1 MKLSETTPMPNTEA
15 PHKPIPFRM
24 LIALAA
30 LLVFLLIMRLRLPGY
45 HSIPKNLGANASIT
59 VLAKYP
65 HDPAA
70 FTQGLLY
77 ADGLFYE
84 SAGLYGQSTLR
95 KVEPETGAVLLE
107 KRLDAHYFAEGLA
120 LLEGKL
126 YQLTWKENT
135 GFIYDPQ
142 DFRQLGAFS
151 YTTEGWG
158 LTTDGSSLIL
168 SDGSATLYFL
178 DPQTLQT
185 TRALQV
191 RLDGAPLDRLNE
203 LEYIRGEIYANIW
216 YKDLIARI
224 DPASGEV
231 VGIIDCGSLR
241 DGEGTPAPNDVLNG
255 IAYDTRGDRLY
266 VTGKNWPWIYE
277 VSLRSAQTP

>member
-1 MKLSETTPMPNTEA
+1 MPNTEA

-30 LLVFLLIMRLRLPGY
+30 LLVFLLVMRLRLPGY

-59 VLAKYP
+59 VLAKFP

-95 KVEPETGAVLLE
+95 KVDPETGAVLLE
-107 KRLDAHYFAEGLA
+107 KRLDAQYFAEGLA

-191 RLDGAPLDRLNE
+191 NLDGAPLDRLNE

-231 VGIIDCGSLR
+231 VGVIDCGSLR
-241 DGEGTPAPNDVLNG
+241 DGEGAPGPNDVLNG
-255 IAYDTRGDRLY
+255 IAYDARGDRLY
-266 VTGKNWPWIYE
+266 LTGKNWPWIYE
-277 VSLRSAQTP
+277 VSLRSVQTP

>member
-1 MKLSETTPMPNTEA
+1 MPNTEA

>member
-1 MKLSETTPMPNTEA
+1 MPNTEA

-30 LLVFLLIMRLRLPGY
+30 LLVFLLVMRLRLPGY

-107 KRLDAHYFAEGLA
+107 KRLDAQYFAEGLA

-142 DFRQLGAFS
+142 DFRQLGTFS
-151 YTTEGWG
+151 YPTEGWG

-224 DPASGEV
+224 NPASGEV
-231 VGIIDCGSLR
+231 VGVIDCGSLR
-241 DGEGTPAPNDVLNG
+241 DGEGAPAPNDVLNG
-255 IAYDTRGDRLY
+255 IAYDARGDRLY
-266 VTGKNWPWIYE
+266 LTGKNWPWIYE

>member
-1 MKLSETTPMPNTEA
+1 MPNTEA
-15 PHKPIPFRM
+15 PHKRIPFRM

-30 LLVFLLIMRLRLPGY
+30 LLVFLLVMRLRLPGY

-59 VLAKYP
+59 VLAKFP

-95 KVEPETGAVLLE
+95 KVDPETGAVLLE
-107 KRLDAHYFAEGLA
+107 KRLDAQYFAEGLA

-142 DFRQLGAFS
+142 DFRQLSTFS
-151 YTTEGWG
+151 YPTEGWG

-191 RLDGAPLDRLNE
+191 SLDGAPLDRLNE

-231 VGIIDCGSLR
+231 VGVIDCGSLR
-241 DGEGTPAPNDVLNG
+241 DGEGAPAPNDVLNG
-255 IAYDTRGDRLY
+255 IAYDARGDRLY
-266 VTGKNWPWIYE
+266 ITGKNWPWIYE
-277 VSLRSAQTP
+277 VSLRSVQTP

>member
-1 MKLSETTPMPNTEA
+1 MPNTDA
-15 PHKPIPFRM
+15 PHKPISFRM

-30 LLVFLLIMRLRLPGY
+30 LLVFLLVMRLRLPGY

-65 HDPAA
+65 HDSAA

-95 KVEPETGAVLLE
+95 KVDPETGAVLLE
-107 KRLDAHYFAEGLA
+107 KRLDAQYFAEGLA

-151 YTTEGWG
+151 YPTEGWG

-191 RLDGAPLDRLNE
+191 SLDGAPLDRLNE

-224 DPASGEV
+224 DPTSGEV
-231 VGIIDCGSLR
+231 VGVIDCGSLR
-241 DGEGTPAPNDVLNG
+241 DGEGAPAPNDVLNG
-255 IAYDTRGDRLY
+255 IAYDARGDRLY
-266 VTGKNWPWIYE
+266 LTGKNWPWIYE
-277 VSLRSAQTP
+277 VSLQSAQTP

>member
-1 MKLSETTPMPNTEA
+1 
-15 PHKPIPFRM
+15 M

-30 LLVFLLIMRLRLPGY
+30 LLVFLLVMRLRLPGY

-59 VLAKYP
+59 VLAKFP

-95 KVEPETGAVLLE
+95 KVDPETGAVLLE
-107 KRLDAHYFAEGLA
+107 KRLDAQYFAEGLA

-142 DFRQLGAFS
+142 DFRQLGTFS
-151 YTTEGWG
+151 YPTEGWG

-191 RLDGAPLDRLNE
+191 NLDGAPLDRLNE

-231 VGIIDCGSLR
+231 VGVIDCGSLR
-241 DGEGTPAPNDVLNG
+241 DGEGAPAPNDVLNG
-255 IAYDTRGDRLY
+255 IAYDARGDRLY
-266 VTGKNWPWIYE
+266 ITGKNWPWIYE
-277 VSLRSAQTP
+277 VSLRSVQTP

>member
-1 MKLSETTPMPNTEA
+1 MPNTEA
-15 PHKPIPFRM
+15 PHKRIPFRM

-30 LLVFLLIMRLRLPGY
+30 LLVFLLVMRLRLPGY

-59 VLAKYP
+59 VLAKFP

-95 KVEPETGAVLLE
+95 KVDPETGAVLLE
-107 KRLDAHYFAEGLA
+107 KRLDAQYFAEGLA

-142 DFRQLGAFS
+142 DFRQLGTFS
-151 YTTEGWG
+151 YPTEGWG

-191 RLDGAPLDRLNE
+191 NLDGAPLDRLNE

-224 DPASGEV
+224 DPTSGEV
-231 VGIIDCGSLR
+231 VGVIDCGSLR
-241 DGEGTPAPNDVLNG
+241 DGEGAPAPNDVLNG
-255 IAYDTRGDRLY
+255 IAYDARGDRLY
-266 VTGKNWPWIYE
+266 LTGKNWPWIYE
-277 VSLRSAQTP
+277 VSLRSVQTP

>member
-1 MKLSETTPMPNTEA
+1 MPNTDA
-15 PHKPIPFRM
+15 PHKRISFRM

-30 LLVFLLIMRLRLPGY
+30 LLVFLLVMRLRLPGY

-59 VLAKYP
+59 VLAKFP

-95 KVEPETGAVLLE
+95 KVDPETGAVLLE
-107 KRLDAHYFAEGLA
+107 KRLDAQYFAEGLA

-151 YTTEGWG
+151 YPTEGWG

-191 RLDGAPLDRLNE
+191 SLDGAPLDRLNE

-216 YKDLIARI
+216 YTDLIARI
-224 DPASGEV
+224 DPTSGEV
-231 VGIIDCGSLR
+231 VGVIDCGSLR
-241 DGEGTPAPNDVLNG
+241 DGEGAPGPNDVLNG
-255 IAYDTRGDRLY
+255 IAYDARGDRLY
-266 VTGKNWPWIYE
+266 LTGKNWPWIYE
-277 VSLRSAQTP
+277 VSLQSAQTP

>member
-1 MKLSETTPMPNTEA
+1 MPNTEA

-30 LLVFLLIMRLRLPGY
+30 LLVFLLVMRLRLPGY

-65 HDPAA
+65 HDSAA

-95 KVEPETGAVLLE
+95 KVEPKTGAVLLE
-107 KRLDAHYFAEGLA
+107 KRLDAQYFAEGLA

-142 DFRQLGAFS
+142 DFRQLGTFS
-151 YTTEGWG
+151 YPTEGWG

-191 RLDGAPLDRLNE
+191 NLDGAPLDRLNE

-216 YKDLIARI
+216 YTDLIARI
-224 DPASGEV
+224 DPTSGEV
-231 VGIIDCGSLR
+231 VGVIDCGSLR
-241 DGEGTPAPNDVLNG
+241 DGEGAPGPNDVLNG
-255 IAYDTRGDRLY
+255 IAYDARGDRLY
-266 VTGKNWPWIYE
+266 LTGKNWPWIYE
-277 VSLRSAQTP
+277 VSLRSVQTP

>member
-1 MKLSETTPMPNTEA
+1 MPNTEA
-15 PHKPIPFRM
+15 PHKRIPFRM

-30 LLVFLLIMRLRLPGY
+30 LLVFLLVMRLRLPGY

-65 HDPAA
+65 HDSAA

-95 KVEPETGAVLLE
+95 KVEPKTGAVLLE
-107 KRLDAHYFAEGLA
+107 KRLDAQYFAEGLA

-142 DFRQLGAFS
+142 DFRQLGTFS
-151 YTTEGWG
+151 YPTEGWG

-191 RLDGAPLDRLNE
+191 NLDGAPLDRLNE

-231 VGIIDCGSLR
+231 VGVIDCGSLR
-241 DGEGTPAPNDVLNG
+241 DGEGAPAPNDVLNG
-255 IAYDTRGDRLY
+255 IAYDARGDRLY
-266 VTGKNWPWIYE
+266 LTGKNWPWIYE
-277 VSLRSAQTP
+277 VSLRSVQTP

>member
-1 MKLSETTPMPNTEA
+1 MPNTEA
-15 PHKPIPFRM
+15 PHKRIPFRM

-30 LLVFLLIMRLRLPGY
+30 LLVFLLVMRLRLPGY

-59 VLAKYP
+59 VLAKFP

-95 KVEPETGAVLLE
+95 KVDPETGAVLLE
-107 KRLDAHYFAEGLA
+107 KRLDAQYFAEGLA

-142 DFRQLGAFS
+142 DFRQLSTFS
-151 YTTEGWG
+151 YPTEGWG

-191 RLDGAPLDRLNE
+191 SLDGAPLDRLNE

-224 DPASGEV
+224 DPTSGEV
-231 VGIIDCGSLR
+231 VGVIDCGSLR
-241 DGEGTPAPNDVLNG
+241 DGEGAPGPNDVLNG
-255 IAYDTRGDRLY
+255 IAYDARGDRLY
-266 VTGKNWPWIYE
+266 LTGKNWPWIYE
-277 VSLRSAQTP
+277 VSLRSVQTP

>member
-1 MKLSETTPMPNTEA
+1 MPNTEA

-59 VLAKYP
+59 VLAKFP

-84 SAGLYGQSTLR
+84 SDGLYGQSTLR

-107 KRLDAHYFAEGLA
+107 KRLDAQYFAEGLA

-142 DFRQLGAFS
+142 DFRQLGTFS
-151 YTTEGWG
+151 YPTEGWG

-191 RLDGAPLDRLNE
+191 SLDGAPLDRLNE

-231 VGIIDCGSLR
+231 VGVIDCGSLR
-241 DGEGTPAPNDVLNG
+241 DGEGAPGPNDVLNG
-255 IAYDTRGDRLY
+255 IAYDARGDRLY
-266 VTGKNWPWIYE
+266 LTGKNWPWIYE
-277 VSLRSAQTP
+277 VSLRSVQTP

>member
-1 MKLSETTPMPNTEA
+1 MPNTEA

-30 LLVFLLIMRLRLPGY
+30 LLVFLLVMRLRLPGY

-59 VLAKYP
+59 VLAKFP

-95 KVEPETGAVLLE
+95 KVDPETGAVLLE
-107 KRLDAHYFAEGLA
+107 KRLDAQYFAEGLA

-151 YTTEGWG
+151 YPTEGWG

-191 RLDGAPLDRLNE
+191 NLDGAPLDRLN
-203 LEYIRGEIYANIW
+203 
-216 YKDLIARI
+216 
-224 DPASGEV
+224 
-231 VGIIDCGSLR
+231 
-241 DGEGTPAPNDVLNG
+241 
-255 IAYDTRGDRLY
+255 
-266 VTGKNWPWIYE
+266 
-277 VSLRSAQTP
+277 

>member
-1 MKLSETTPMPNTEA
+1 MPNTEA

-30 LLVFLLIMRLRLPGY
+30 LLVFLLVMRLRLPGY
-45 HSIPKNLGANASIT
+45 HSIPKNLDANASIT

-65 HDPAA
+65 HDSAA

-95 KVEPETGAVLLE
+95 KVEPKTGAVLLE
-107 KRLDAHYFAEGLA
+107 KRLDAQYFAEGLA

-151 YTTEGWG
+151 YPTEGWG

-191 RLDGAPLDRLNE
+191 NLDGAPLDRLNE

-216 YKDLIARI
+216 YTDLIARI
-224 DPASGEV
+224 DPTSGEV
-231 VGIIDCGSLR
+231 VGVIDCGSLR
-241 DGEGTPAPNDVLNG
+241 DGEGAPGPNDVLNG
-255 IAYDTRGDRLY
+255 IAYDARGDRLY
-266 VTGKNWPWIYE
+266 LTGKNWPWIYE
-277 VSLRSAQTP
+277 VSLQSAQTP

>member
-1 MKLSETTPMPNTEA
+1 MPNTEA

-30 LLVFLLIMRLRLPGY
+30 LLVFLLVMRLRLPGY

-59 VLAKYP
+59 VLAKFP

-95 KVEPETGAVLLE
+95 KVDPETGAVLLE
-107 KRLDAHYFAEGLA
+107 KRLDAQYFAEGLA

-151 YTTEGWG
+151 YPTEGWG

-191 RLDGAPLDRLNE
+191 SLDGAPLDRLNE

-216 YKDLIARI
+216 YTDLIARI
-224 DPASGEV
+224 DPTSGEV
-231 VGIIDCGSLR
+231 VGVIDCGSLR
-241 DGEGTPAPNDVLNG
+241 DGEGAPAPNDVLNG
-255 IAYDTRGDRLY
+255 IAYDARGDRLY
-266 VTGKNWPWIYE
+266 LTGKNWPWIYE
-277 VSLRSAQTP
+277 VSLQSAQTP

>member
-1 MKLSETTPMPNTEA
+1 MPNTEA
-15 PHKPIPFRM
+15 PHKRIPFRM

-30 LLVFLLIMRLRLPGY
+30 LLVFLLVMRLRLPGY

-59 VLAKYP
+59 VLAKFP

-107 KRLDAHYFAEGLA
+107 KRLDAQYFAEGLA

-142 DFRQLGAFS
+142 DFRQLGTFS
-151 YTTEGWG
+151 YPTEGWG

-191 RLDGAPLDRLNE
+191 NLDGAPLDRLNE

-224 DPASGEV
+224 DPTSGEV
-231 VGIIDCGSLR
+231 VGVIDCGSLR
-241 DGEGTPAPNDVLNG
+241 DGEGAPGPNDVLNG
-255 IAYDTRGDRLY
+255 IAYDARGDRLY
-266 VTGKNWPWIYE
+266 LTGKNWPWIYE
-277 VSLRSAQTP
+277 VSLRSVQTP

>member
-1 MKLSETTPMPNTEA
+1 MPNTEA

-95 KVEPETGAVLLE
+95 KVDPETGAVLLE
-107 KRLDAHYFAEGLA
+107 KRLDAQYFAEGLA

-142 DFRQLGAFS
+142 DFRQLGTFS
-151 YTTEGWG
+151 YPTEGWG

-191 RLDGAPLDRLNE
+191 SLDGAPLDRLNE

-231 VGIIDCGSLR
+231 VGVIDCGSLR
-241 DGEGTPAPNDVLNG
+241 DGEGAPAPNDVLNG
-255 IAYDTRGDRLY
+255 IAYDARGDRLY
-266 VTGKNWPWIYE
+266 LTGKKWPWVYE

>member
-1 MKLSETTPMPNTEA
+1 MPMPNTET
-15 PHKPIPFRM
+15 PHKPIPFRIF
-24 LIALAA
+24 IALAA
-30 LLVFLLIMRLRLPGY
+30 LLVFLLVMRLRLPGF

-59 VLAKYP
+59 VLAKFP

-95 KVEPETGAVLLE
+95 KVDPETGAVLLE
-107 KRLDAHYFAEGLA
+107 KRLDAQYFAEGLA

-142 DFRQLGAFS
+142 DFRQLGTFS
-151 YTTEGWG
+151 YPTEGWG

-191 RLDGAPLDRLNE
+191 NLDGAPLDRLNE

-224 DPASGEV
+224 DPTSGEV
-231 VGIIDCGSLR
+231 VGVIDCGSLR
-241 DGEGTPAPNDVLNG
+241 DGEGAPGPNDVLNG
-255 IAYDTRGDRLY
+255 IAYDARGDRLY
-266 VTGKNWPWIYE
+266 LTGKNWPWIYE
-277 VSLRSAQTP
+277 VSLRSVQTP

>member
-1 MKLSETTPMPNTEA
+1 MPNTEA
-15 PHKPIPFRM
+15 PHKRIPFRM

-30 LLVFLLIMRLRLPGY
+30 LLVFLLVMRLRLPGY

-59 VLAKYP
+59 VLAKFP

-95 KVEPETGAVLLE
+95 KVDPETGAVLLE
-107 KRLDAHYFAEGLA
+107 KRLDAQYFAEGLA

-142 DFRQLGAFS
+142 DFRQLGTFS
-151 YTTEGWG
+151 YPTEGWG

-191 RLDGAPLDRLNE
+191 SLDGAPLDRLNE

-231 VGIIDCGSLR
+231 VGVIDCGSLR
-241 DGEGTPAPNDVLNG
+241 DGEGAPAPNDVLNG
-255 IAYDTRGDRLY
+255 IAYDARGDRLY
-266 VTGKNWPWIYE
+266 ITGKNWPWIYE
-277 VSLRSAQTP
+277 VSLRSVQTP

>member
-1 MKLSETTPMPNTEA
+1 MPNTEA

-30 LLVFLLIMRLRLPGY
+30 LLVFLLVMRLRLPGY

-65 HDPAA
+65 HDSAA

-107 KRLDAHYFAEGLA
+107 KRLDAQYFAEGLA

-142 DFRQLGAFS
+142 DFRQLGTFS
-151 YTTEGWG
+151 YPTEGWG

-191 RLDGAPLDRLNE
+191 NLDGAPLDRLNE

-216 YKDLIARI
+216 YTDLIARI
-224 DPASGEV
+224 DPTSGEV
-231 VGIIDCGSLR
+231 VGVIDCGSLR
-241 DGEGTPAPNDVLNG
+241 DGEGAPGPNDVLNG
-255 IAYDTRGDRLY
+255 IAYDARGDRLY
-266 VTGKNWPWIYE
+266 LTGKNWPWIYE
-277 VSLRSAQTP
+277 VSLRSVQTP

>member
-1 MKLSETTPMPNTEA
+1 MPNTEA

-30 LLVFLLIMRLRLPGY
+30 LLVFLLVMRLRLPGY

-65 HDPAA
+65 HDSAA

-95 KVEPETGAVLLE
+95 KVDPETGAVLLE
-107 KRLDAHYFAEGLA
+107 KRLDAQYFAEGLA

-142 DFRQLGAFS
+142 DFRQLGTFS
-151 YTTEGWG
+151 YPTEGWG

-191 RLDGAPLDRLNE
+191 SLDGAPLDRLNE

-231 VGIIDCGSLR
+231 VGVIDCGSLR
-241 DGEGTPAPNDVLNG
+241 DGEGAPAPNDVLNG
-255 IAYDTRGDRLY
+255 IAYDARGDRLY
-266 VTGKNWPWIYE
+266 ITGKNWPWIYE
-277 VSLRSAQTP
+277 VSLRSVQTP

>member
-1 MKLSETTPMPNTEA
+1 MPNTEA
-15 PHKPIPFRM
+15 PHKRIPFRM

-30 LLVFLLIMRLRLPGY
+30 LLVFLLVMRLRLPGY

-59 VLAKYP
+59 VLAKFP

-95 KVEPETGAVLLE
+95 KVDPETGAVLLE
-107 KRLDAHYFAEGLA
+107 KRLDAQYFAEGLA

-142 DFRQLGAFS
+142 DFRQLGTFS
-151 YTTEGWG
+151 YPTEGWG

-191 RLDGAPLDRLNE
+191 NLDGAPLDRLNE

-224 DPASGEV
+224 DPTSGEV
-231 VGIIDCGSLR
+231 VGVIDCGSLR
-241 DGEGTPAPNDVLNG
+241 DGEGAPGPNDVLNG
-255 IAYDTRGDRLY
+255 IAYDARGDRLY
-266 VTGKNWPWIYE
+266 LTGKNWPWIYE
-277 VSLRSAQTP
+277 VSLRSVQTP

>member
-1 MKLSETTPMPNTEA
+1 MPNTEA

-30 LLVFLLIMRLRLPGY
+30 LLVFLLVMRLRLPGY
-45 HSIPKNLGANASIT
+45 HSIPKNLDANASIT

-65 HDPAA
+65 HDSAA

-95 KVEPETGAVLLE
+95 KVEPKTGAVLLE
-107 KRLDAHYFAEGLA
+107 KRLDAQYFAEGLA

-151 YTTEGWG
+151 YPTEGWG

-178 DPQTLQT
+178 DPKTLQT
-185 TRALQV
+185 TRALQIS
-191 RLDGAPLDRLNE
+191 LDGAPLDRLNE

-216 YKDLIARI
+216 YTDLIARI
-224 DPASGEV
+224 DPTSGEV
-231 VGIIDCGSLR
+231 VGVIDCGSLR
-241 DGEGTPAPNDVLNG
+241 DGEGAPGPNDVLNG
-255 IAYDTRGDRLY
+255 IAYDARGDRLY
-266 VTGKNWPWIYE
+266 LTGKNWPWIYE
-277 VSLRSAQTP
+277 VSLQSAQTP

>member
-1 MKLSETTPMPNTEA
+1 MPNTEA
-15 PHKPIPFRM
+15 PHKRIPFRM

-30 LLVFLLIMRLRLPGY
+30 LLVFLLVMRLRLPGY

-59 VLAKYP
+59 VLAKFP

-95 KVEPETGAVLLE
+95 KVEPKTGAVLLE
-107 KRLDAHYFAEGLA
+107 KRLDAQYFAEGLA

-151 YTTEGWG
+151 YPTEGWG

-178 DPQTLQT
+178 DPKTLQT
-185 TRALQV
+185 TRALQIS
-191 RLDGAPLDRLNE
+191 LDGAPLDRLNE

-231 VGIIDCGSLR
+231 VGVIDCGSLR
-241 DGEGTPAPNDVLNG
+241 DGEGAPAPKDVLNG
-255 IAYDTRGDRLY
+255 IAYDARGDRLY
-266 VTGKNWPWIYE
+266 LTGKNWPWIYE
-277 VSLRSAQTP
+277 VSLRSVQTP